1 MRGWIWLGTKWL
13 GVRARHSKVR
23 VVWQTPTQQTL
34 NTGDSTQA
42 VTTEEV
48 SSFDVTARGYV
59 CSSKTTSMSSSTQ
72 LLLLK

>member
-1 MRGWIWLGTKWL
+1 MEDMRGWIWLGTKWL

-23 VVWQTPTQQTL
+23 VVWQTPPQQTL

-48 SSFDVTARGYV
+48 FEF
-59 CSSKTTSMSSSTQ
+59 
-72 LLLLK
+72 